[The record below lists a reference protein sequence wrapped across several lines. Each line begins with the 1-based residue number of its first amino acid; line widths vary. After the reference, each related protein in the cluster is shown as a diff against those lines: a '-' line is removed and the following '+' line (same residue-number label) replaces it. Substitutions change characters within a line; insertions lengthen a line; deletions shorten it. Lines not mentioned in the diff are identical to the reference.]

1 MGNELRRYDAR
12 GRKRRSRGREQE
24 GETTRATALAAIA
37 SKSGRR
43 RSDDARGSG
52 ARRSE

>member
-43 RSDDARGSG
+43 RSDDARG
-52 ARRSE
+52 